1 MQDGFLILLSQI
13 PVLLQRLPLILLIP
27 SADGANITQFTYDG
41 GSAITLNQNISGEQ
55 EFVFTEG
62 SLFVTL
68 DGDVRFEPN
77 RNLDHSA
84 GDIVK
89 SIVFTSSDFDNDIF
103 SSKVTLTIVDGD
115 GPTIDGIAGW

>member
-1 MQDGFLILLSQI
+1 
-13 PVLLQRLPLILLIP
+13 

-41 GSAITLNQNISGEQ
+41 GSPITLNQNNNGEQ
-55 EFVFTEG
+55 EFTFTEG

-68 DGDVRFEPN
+68 TGDVRFEPN

-84 GDIVK
+84 GNIVK

-103 SSKVTLTIVDGD
+103 SSTVTLTIIDGD
-115 GPTIDGIAGW
+115 GPAIDVVPG